1 MPASLSPTLAFA
13 SFITHAQI
21 LMPTMHAEI
30 SRFKKMCVKYYTAW
44 SCFRIFLARGSLI
57 SLWRG
62 TASVIHFLGSPTGN
76 GFHPHA

>member
-30 SRFKKMCVKYYTAW
+30 LRLKNVREIITQGMATTLTLQGSN
-44 SCFRIFLARGSLI
+44 LPRG
-57 SLWRG
+57 
-62 TASVIHFLGSPTGN
+62 AFAPNFPAEV
-76 GFHPHA
+76 